1 MLAIITEGIVRAVR
15 EWMPDLD
22 PTDAE
27 FMRRLVLEADP
38 EKLWRCRL
46 YLWPDGSARLVRDVE
61 VYGKQLDADTAG
73 AEEVILLRLVQQAR
87 DAVELPTTEP
97 AGRGP
102 LAHYLYP

>member
-1 MLAIITEGIVRAVR
+1 MSLEQLKKWFADSEDSSFDARAR
-15 EWMPDLD
+15 SERDRDYLD
-22 PTDAE
+22 
-27 FMRRLVLEADP
+27 
-38 EKLWRCRL
+38 
-46 YLWPDGSARLVRDVE
+46 
-61 VYGKQLDADTAG
+61 GKQLDADTAG